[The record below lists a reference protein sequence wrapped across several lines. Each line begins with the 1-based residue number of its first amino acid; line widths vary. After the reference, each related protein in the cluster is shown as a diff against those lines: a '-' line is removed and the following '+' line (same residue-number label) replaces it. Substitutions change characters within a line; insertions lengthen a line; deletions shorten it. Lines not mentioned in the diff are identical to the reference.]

1 MKTTRI
7 GLIIF
12 WIAAVYIIGMGLVAS
27 YWARSVYRYLSIDQ
41 ISETVWSYTSPLFG
55 LWATAIP
62 IGSILAGVGL
72 LLYVRSKAAHVWLF
86 GVGIFAV
93 LLIDLLSMWPILPTP
108 AHFPPLF
115 GVGGG
120 LILAFFLAILWFWA
134 NKWTMLEGP
143 ARTAANF
150 QLVGYVFFLIA
161 MWYLC
166 GALARPYQAALA
178 GQPLRSPI
186 SIMVYLVLGWL
197 FLLLSH
203 YKSAQMIQKWK

>member
-1 MKTTRI
+1 MKTTKI

-12 WIAAVYIIGMGLVAS
+12 WIAAVYMIGMGLVAS
-27 YWARSVYRYLSIDQ
+27 FWVRSAYRYLSIDQ
-41 ISETVWSYTSPLFG
+41 IRETIWSYTSPLFG

-62 IGSILAGVGL
+62 IGAILAGVGL
-72 LLYVRSKAAHVWLF
+72 LLYVRSKGAHVWLF

-93 LLIDLLSMWPILPTP
+93 LVIDILSMWHILPTP
-108 AHFPPLF
+108 AHFPPVF

-134 NKWTMLEGP
+134 KKWAMLEGP
-143 ARTAANF
+143 ARTAADF

-166 GALARPYQAALA
+166 GALAD
-178 GQPLRSPI
+178 QPLRNPV
-186 SIMVYLVLGWL
+186 SIIMYLVLGWL
-197 FLLLSH
+197 FFFLSH